1 MHEGIEGEVMHKFE
15 AFIIMV
21 GLTLSYFLLFGI
33 D

>member
-1 MHEGIEGEVMHKFE
+1 MNDSIESEIMNRFE